1 MAAEKMQITIQLI
14 KKPLFCWWG
23 VGVFWGVVCLVWYF
37 FLLEVEKYQCCT
49 HPVAGLNVLFFL
61 YSCFPSPYDEN
72 SFSKSCSVCKKMSKD
87 FLLNIFIERLL
98 TIF

>member
-37 FLLEVEKYQCCT
+37 FC
-49 HPVAGLNVLFFL
+49 
-61 YSCFPSPYDEN
+61 
-72 SFSKSCSVCKKMSKD
+72 
-87 FLLNIFIERLL
+87 
-98 TIF
+98 